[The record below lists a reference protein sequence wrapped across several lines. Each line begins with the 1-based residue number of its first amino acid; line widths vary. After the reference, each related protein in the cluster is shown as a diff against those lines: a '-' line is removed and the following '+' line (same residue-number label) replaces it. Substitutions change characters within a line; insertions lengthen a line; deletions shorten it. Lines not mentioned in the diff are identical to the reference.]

1 MAPFRTIFTFGLKA
15 KLQVFS
21 DEISDMSRYDFIL
34 IRPGMEM
41 GDVGRFF
48 WSEKLFQKSSDHA
61 DC

>member
-41 GDVGRFF
+41 GDVVRFF
-48 WSEKLFQKSSDHA
+48 WSEKLFQNSSDHA